1 MAKARKDLKG
11 RALWK
16 GECQRASDKKYVY
29 TYTDAYGKR
38 RSVYA
43 NDLAELRKKEQELMK
58 DQFDGIDSAKA
69 RNITLNKVFESY
81 IATKYDL
88 RPNTL
93 HTYKYL
99 YWHYVG
105 GVMGKKKLIDLRYAD
120 MVHFY
125 FYLIEEKQLR
135 GCNKEEEQK
144 AQEENRE
151 PIIIPHFS
159 CHVFRH
165 TFCTRFCENETNIKV
180 IQEIMGHAN
189 LTTNFIK
196 TVLNRT
202 E

>member
-16 GECQRASDKKYVY
+16 GECQRASDKRYVY
-29 TYTDAYGKR
+29 TYSDMYGKR

-69 RNITLNKVFESY
+69 RNITLNKMFERY

-88 RPNTL
+88 RPNTF
-93 HTYKYL
+93 HTYNYL

-105 GVMGKKKLIDLRYAD
+105 EMLGKKKLAVLRYAD

-125 FYLIEEKQLR
+125 FYLVEEKQLKVR
-135 GCNKEEEQK
+135 TVEHIH
-144 AQEENRE
+144 
-151 PIIIPHFS
+151 IILHS
-159 CHVFRH
+159 VF
-165 TFCTRFCENETNIKV
+165 EMAIK
-180 IQEIMGHAN
+180 
-189 LTTNFIK
+189 
-196 TVLNRT
+196 
-202 E
+202 